1 VKRFFVLS
9 LILALIGCGDST
21 DDKAEIKWDM
31 PTPFGETVFHT
42 LNILQFADEIKT
54 ATQGKVAIRVH
65 SGASLYKHPEIKRAV
80 RSGQIPIGEV
90 LISLA
95 GNENPLYQID
105 VLPLLATSYEQ
116 AEILWQISRT
126 EIEKVLEEQG
136 LKLLFAVP
144 WPPQGFYVNK
154 EINSIDD
161 IKGLKIRAYN
171 AMLSR
176 LVELMGGIPTTVQTP
191 EIPQAFSTGVIDSMM
206 TSPSTGVSS
215 QAWDYVTH
223 YYDFQ
228 AWLPKD
234 MVIVNK
240 ETFEKLPTDVQAIIM
255 EAAGKAEKRGW
266 LMSKHETAEK
276 TKTLVDNGI
285 LVSPPSEKLKKGL
298 THIRQQMVK
307 EWLEQGNETSKKILD
322 AYYKAVGSEL

>member
-1 VKRFFVLS
+1 MKKLIFLS
-9 LILALIGCGDST
+9 LILTLIGCGDQA
-21 DDKAEIKWDM
+21 DKSKKIKWDM
-31 PTPFGETVFHT
+31 PTPFGDAVFHT
-42 LNILQFADEIKT
+42 VNINQFAKDVEI
-54 ATQGKVAIRVH
+54 ATKGVMTIRVH

-80 RSGQIPIGEV
+80 RSGQVSIGET

-95 GNENPLYQID
+95 GNEDPLYQMD

-116 AEILWQISRT
+116 AKVLWQVSRA
-126 EIEKVLEEQG
+126 EIENVLSEQG

-154 EINSIDD
+154 EINSVDD

-176 LVELMGGIPTTVQTP
+176 LVELMGGTPTTVQTP

-215 QAWDYVTH
+215 QSWDYVTH

-228 AWLPKD
+228 AWLPKN

-240 ETFEKLPTDVQAIIM
+240 KVFDKLPIDIQTTLLNTAKI
-255 EAAGKAEKRGW
+255 AEERGW
-266 LMSKHETAEK
+266 TMSKKETAEK
-276 TKTLVDNGI
+276 TKILIDNGI
-285 LVSPPSEKLKKGL
+285 LVTPPSEILKTGL
-298 THIRQQMVK
+298 TEIRKQMVK
-307 EWLEQGNETSKKILD
+307 EWLENVGEKGEKILD
-322 AYYKAVGSEL
+322 AYYKTKAVDF

>member
-1 VKRFFVLS
+1 MLMF
-9 LILALIGCGDST
+9 IGCGDSS
-21 DDKAEIKWDM
+21 DKTVKIKWDM
-31 PTPFGETVFHT
+31 PTPFGDAVFHT
-42 LNILQFADEIKT
+42 LNIHQFAEEVES
-54 ATQGKVAIRVH
+54 ATKGAMVIRVH

-80 RSGQIPIGEV
+80 RSGQIPIGET

-116 AEILWQISRT
+116 AEILWQVSRA
-126 EIEKVLEEQG
+126 EIEKFLNEQG
-136 LKLLFAVP
+136 LKLLFSVP

-215 QAWDYVTH
+215 QSWDYVTH

-228 AWLPKD
+228 AWLPKN

-240 ETFEKLPTDVQAIIM
+240 KVFDKLPLEIQRVLLD
-255 EAAGKAEKRGW
+255 AGQKAEKRGW
-266 LMSKHETAEK
+266 TMSRSETAEK
-276 TKTLVDNGI
+276 TKILVDNGI
-285 LVSPPSEKLKKGL
+285 LVSPPSEKLKNGL
-298 THIRQQMVK
+298 GKIRQQMVE
-307 EWLEQGNETSKKILD
+307 EWLEQGGEIGKKILD
-322 AYYKAVGSEL
+322 AYYKAEGVAL